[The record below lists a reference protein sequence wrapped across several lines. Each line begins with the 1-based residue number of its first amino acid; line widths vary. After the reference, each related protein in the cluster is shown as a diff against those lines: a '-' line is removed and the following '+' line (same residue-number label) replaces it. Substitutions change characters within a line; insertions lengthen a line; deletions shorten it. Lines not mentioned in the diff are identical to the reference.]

1 MGTAGSLADC
11 AHDLRTIRR
20 VRVDTV
26 LIGNGRR
33 ACDPEQVRMIADSM
47 TQVGLINP
55 ITVTTAQTPADVGAS
70 EIGAAV
76 NLVAGLHRLEG
87 SKLLG

>member
-1 MGTAGSLADC
+1 
-11 AHDLRTIRR
+11 
-20 VRVDTV
+20 V